1 MTKYSA
7 SAFIS
12 HQGNQILNLDL
23 GEFDTKEQAETTARN
38 HMKTVGFEDYDVNI
52 EYTIYKIENYDT
64 DDETA
69 EEVATYDYTGTD
81 DE

>member
-23 GEFDTKEQAETTARN
+23 GEFDTKEQAETTASN